1 MALESYTRTV
11 WKSGDIVTATKF
23 NNMENQISNLT
34 KVFIPDNSADRM
46 VASKSSWGLI
56 KIADN
61 NNYTFTNDGSLSFST
76 SPSFTS
82 VSTGSIA
89 ASGAITAQKVTLNAA
104 LNTYESLDLIPEGRM
119 ETYTSSAISSAIS
132 NAFSNRSISAGTG
145 LTGGGTLAESRTIS
159 LSPATTESL
168 GGVRVGAN
176 LTISDGT
183 LSGNYAVATTSTN
196 GLLSATDKT
205 KLDSLKTVATSGSYT
220 DLTNR
225 PTLATV
231 ATSGNYNDL
240 DNKPTLPTLA
250 AVATSGSYNDLLNKP
265 EMLVRPGE
273 SGAYYLSVYTETGTN
288 TLTSAWANLPLYPDP
303 PTTDGTYK
311 LQVTVTNGTPVYS
324 WVSEN
329 GGE

>member
-46 VASKSSWGLI
+46 VASKSDWGLI
-56 KIADN
+56 KIANNDN
-61 NNYTFTNDGSLSFST
+61 FIFSNDGSLGFSAT
-76 SPSFTS
+76 PNFTS

-89 ASGAITAQKVTLNAA
+89 ASGAITAQKVTLNAS

-119 ETYTSSAISSAIS
+119 ETYTSSTISDAL
-132 NAFSNRSISAGTG
+132 SNRSISTGTG
-145 LTGGGTLAESRTIS
+145 LTGGGTLAANRTIS
-159 LSPATTESL
+159 LSPATTDSL
-168 GGVRVGAN
+168 GGIRVGAN
-176 LTISDGT
+176 LAISNGT
-183 LSGNYAVATTSTN
+183 LSGNYAVATTSTD

-205 KLDSLKTVATSGSYT
+205 KLDGLKTVATSGSYT

-231 ATSGNYNDL
+231 ATSGDYNDL
-240 DNKPTLPTLA
+240 NNTPTLA
-250 AVATSGSYNDLLNKP
+250 QVATTGNYAHLSNKP
-265 EMLVRPGE
+265 DVLIKPGE
-273 SGAYYLSVYTETGTN
+273 TGAFYLSVYTEAGTD
-288 TLTSAWANLPLYPDP
+288 TLTSTWANLPIFPDL
-303 PTTDGTYK
+303 PTSDGTYS
-311 LQVTVTNGTPVYS
+311 LQVVVVDGNPTYS
-324 WVSEN
+324 WVN